1 MYQHWKYNTGENV
14 DFFRKHGKPKKNQRH
29 NCGKNTRLSVQ
40 SQVDKFTKVN
50 PVNMVAVVTT
60 DDPED
65 PGDLTDK
72 EGEIEED
79 TGSTQKLLEEP
90 EDNLSSPRV
99 SNNTDTIFPWG
110 DSQYSPLTN
119 YRK

>member
-1 MYQHWKYNTGENV
+1 M
-14 DFFRKHGKPKKNQRH
+14 
-29 NCGKNTRLSVQ
+29 
-40 SQVDKFTKVN
+40 DKFTKVN

-60 DDPED
+60 DNPED
-65 PGDLTDK
+65 PEDLTDK

-110 DSQYSPLTN
+110 DSQEQEEDQGCPPFPS
-119 YRK
+119 